1 MDALREVASIG
12 AGHAATALSQM
23 TQQRIMITVPEI
35 TVSGADGASHSV
47 AGLEDPK
54 EIAAAVSMRMLG
66 DLTGHTMFVIPK
78 QNAKLLCDM
87 LLRRD
92 LGSTSTFDEL
102 ETSSLKEA
110 GNIVGGAFMTALST
124 FMGMLL
130 LPSVP
135 SIVFD
140 AAAEIQNRVSEEI
153 GADLGFAL
161 CVETDF
167 HLAPARERGSPRGNQ
182 EISGDDEPLVR
193 GHILFFP
200 DMASLDTMFDAL
212 RVA

>member
-1 MDALREVASIG
+1 MSNAPNLGTSQMDALREVASIG

-35 TVSGADGASHSV
+35 TVSGADGASHPV

-87 LLRRD
+87 LLRRE
-92 LGSTSTFDEL
+92 LGATATFDEL

-110 GNIVGGAFMTALST
+110 GNIVGGA
-124 FMGMLL
+124 MG
-130 LPSVP
+130 PSV
-135 SIVFD
+135 I
-140 AAAEIQNRVSEEI
+140 AAAVDSSQKS
-153 GADLGFAL
+153 GFPFS
-161 CVETDF
+161 TD
-167 HLAPARERGSPRGNQ
+167 AQ
-182 EISGDDEPLVR
+182 LVQ
-193 GHILFFP
+193 
-200 DMASLDTMFDAL
+200 M
-212 RVA
+212 